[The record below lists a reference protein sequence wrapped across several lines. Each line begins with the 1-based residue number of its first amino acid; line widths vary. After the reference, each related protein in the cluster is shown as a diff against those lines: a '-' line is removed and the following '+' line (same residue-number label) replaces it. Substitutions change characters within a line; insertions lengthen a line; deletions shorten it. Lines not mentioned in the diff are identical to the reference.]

1 MDTRAHN
8 HYFRSV
14 KGLEYIDVYRIIEL
28 FEVTCPAA
36 QHILKKALAAGK
48 RGAKDQSR
56 DMQDI
61 IDTATRWQ
69 EMRREDGVT
78 PKAEHSPVIEL
89 PCYDPMKSTASTGL
103 KAKTVKKIR
112 GAR

>member
-1 MDTRAHN
+1 MTEQPKHG

-14 KGLEYIDVYRIIEL
+14 KGLEHIDVYRIIEL
-28 FEVTCPAA
+28 YEVTCPAA

-48 RGAKDQSR
+48 RGAKDQAR

-69 EMRREDGVT
+69 EMRKED
-78 PKAEHSPVIEL
+78 
-89 PCYDPMKSTASTGL
+89 L
-103 KAKTVKKIR
+103 KPTFRQSLVPAPWEQTY
-112 GAR
+112 GQ